1 MTAKERKE
9 LLQMNAQTLM
19 LEERVKK
26 LEEILKEIMG
36 EKKYIWSQK

>member
-1 MTAKERKE
+1 MTEKERKQM
-9 LLQMNAQTLM
+9 LQTQAQILM

-26 LEEILKEIMG
+26 LEEILKEVMG